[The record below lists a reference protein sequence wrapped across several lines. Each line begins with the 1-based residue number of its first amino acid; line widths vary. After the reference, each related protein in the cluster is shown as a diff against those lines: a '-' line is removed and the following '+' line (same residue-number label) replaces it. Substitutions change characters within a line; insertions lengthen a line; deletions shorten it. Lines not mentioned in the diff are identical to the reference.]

1 MTDTLD
7 VLSVA
12 TAEWGKWLRCVSLI
26 NDIMCVRTGRRLAAG
41 SLLPKE
47 LRKELLLG
55 CDIFKNTPNMN
66 LILRPTTELD

>member
-1 MTDTLD
+1 
-7 VLSVA
+7 
-12 TAEWGKWLRCVSLI
+12 
-26 NDIMCVRTGRRLAAG
+26 MCVRTGRRLAAG